1 MIYITSQMI
10 LQNKLKTSDLKDM
23 GWGVLANLEI
33 MEHKRLKNTLIV
45 GWNTEA
51 AGLSDKIINY
61 PALGYHVRGFI
72 RPAGFDDERKR
83 HYKNIPV
90 VGGMPDLADVI
101 KSKDIDELLIVL
113 SPAEKTYLTEIIKE
127 CARCGVEYRVVA
139 DAYDAAYPHV
149 VRDVIKDV
157 LRPQDFGLR
166 RIADIFVSLTLM
178 MLLFPIFLIVAIAI
192 KVESHGPIF
201 YSQQRY
207 GKNAKIFPVH
217 KFRSMV
223 QDAEKQSGPV
233 WAQKNDPRITKL
245 GHFMRMTRIDELPQL
260 INVLKGD
267 MSLIGPRPERPF
279 FAESLKKQIPLY
291 MNRLKVK
298 PGITGLAQV
307 TVGYDETIDDVREKV
322 AKDNEYIEQADSLKM
337 NLKILWKTLFVV
349 LMGEGQ

>member
-1 MIYITSQMI
+1 
-10 LQNKLKTSDLKDM
+10 M
-23 GWGVLANLEI
+23 GWGVLASLEI
-33 MEHKRLKNTLIV
+33 LEHKKLKNTLIV

-61 PALGYHVRGFI
+61 PALGYHVKGFI
-72 RPAGFDDERKR
+72 RPVGFDDERKR

-90 VGGMPDLADVI
+90 VGGLADIADVI
-101 KSKDIDELLIVL
+101 KLKEIDELLIVL
-113 SPAEKTYLTEIIKE
+113 SPAEKTFLTDIIKE
-127 CARCGVEYRVVA
+127 CSRCGVEYRIVA

-157 LRPQDFGLR
+157 LRPQDFGFR
-166 RIADIFVSLTLM
+166 RIVDILVSLTLM
-178 MLLFPIFLIVAIAI
+178 IVLFPLFFIVAITI
-192 KVESHGPIF
+192 KLESRGPVF

-207 GKNAKIFPVH
+207 GKKAKIFLVH

-223 QDAEKQSGPV
+223 QDAERQSGPV

-307 TVGYDETIDDVREKV
+307 TVGYDETIDDVRDKV
-322 AKDNEYIEQADSLKM
+322 ARDIEYIEQADSLKM
-337 NLKILWKTLFVV
+337 NLKILWKTFFVV
-349 LMGEGQ
+349 LLGEGQ